1 MVPREVPVAHSIDLW
16 LQGRVLKRLASWSE
30 GELIV
35 ELPDGSQRRFGH
47 PNGSPAAVLQV
58 RDLRFFRRLAIDPDM
73 GAGESYVDGWWASPA
88 LPDLVAGFLLNQPR
102 VSTGLERWLGRPI
115 RRVQRL
121 KHWLRR
127 NTRRLSE
134 RNIHAHYDLGNEFFR
149 LFLDES
155 LAYSCAVF
163 PEPSSTLEEGQR
175 AKFEGICRKLQLGP
189 RDHVLEIGCGWGG
202 FAIYAARETGCRV
215 TGITVS
221 REQHVLARERVREA
235 TLESRVDIRYCDYRD
250 VEGGFD
256 KIVSIEMLEAVGERY
271 WDRFFKAVDHLL
283 RRGGLALIQV
293 IAVPDQHFPAY
304 RRSAGWLQQYIFP
317 GGMLPSLYEM
327 QRSLRRAT
335 RLELHSVEEIGVHY
349 VRTLELWRSRFW
361 KNIDRVRALGFDER
375 FVRIWDYYLS
385 LSAGTFS
392 THHNRDL
399 QLVLTR
405 PHNPNLLQLR
415 GAGSVTDIARSLAV
429 ASSGRG

>member
-1 MVPREVPVAHSIDLW
+1 MTHSIDRW
-16 LQGRVLKRLASWSE
+16 LQERVLRRLESWSQ

-35 ELPDGSQRRFGH
+35 ELPDGTERRFGH
-47 PNGSPAAVLQV
+47 PNGLPAAVLQV
-58 RDLRFFRRLAIDPDM
+58 RDPRFFRRLAVDPDV
-73 GAGESYVDGWWASPA
+73 GVGEAYVDGWWTSPE
-88 LPDLVAGFLLNQPR
+88 LPVLVAGFLLNQPH
-102 VSTGLERWLGRPI
+102 VSKGVEGLAGRPLRWL
-115 RRVQRL
+115 QRSRQ
-121 KHWLRR
+121 WLRR
-127 NTRRLSE
+127 NTRRGSQ
-134 RNIHAHYDLGNEFFR
+134 RNIHAHYDLGNDFFR

-175 AKFEGICRKLQLGP
+175 AKFEGICRKLRLGP

-202 FAIYAARETGCRV
+202 FAIHAARETGCRV

-221 REQHVLARERVREA
+221 REQHALARQRVREA
-235 TLESRVDIRYCDYRD
+235 ALEGQVDIRYCDYRD
-250 VEGGFD
+250 VDGDFD

-271 WDRFFKAVDHLL
+271 WDRFFKAVDRLL

-327 QRSLRRAT
+327 QQSLRRVT
-335 RLELHSVEEIGVHY
+335 RLELHSVDEIGAHY
-349 VRTLELWRSRFW
+349 ARTLNLWRDRFW
-361 KNIDRVRALGFDER
+361 KNIDRVRELGFDER

-385 LSAGTFS
+385 LCAGTFS

-405 PHNPNLLQLR
+405 PHNPDLFQIP
-415 GAGSVTDIARSLAV
+415 GPSSQVAA
-429 ASSGRG
+429 ASSR